1 MKANTYLLKLND
13 VLNLCQLSKSTL
25 YRMIRAGDFPEPV
38 ALNKR
43 AVAWKTDEIEAWI
56 ENLPRASERESA
68 QA

>member
-1 MKANTYLLKLND
+1 MLSTTYLLKLND

-43 AVAWKTDEIEAWI
+43 AVAWKTEEIEAWI
-56 ENLPRASERESA
+56 DGLPRASERDSA
-68 QA
+68 QP